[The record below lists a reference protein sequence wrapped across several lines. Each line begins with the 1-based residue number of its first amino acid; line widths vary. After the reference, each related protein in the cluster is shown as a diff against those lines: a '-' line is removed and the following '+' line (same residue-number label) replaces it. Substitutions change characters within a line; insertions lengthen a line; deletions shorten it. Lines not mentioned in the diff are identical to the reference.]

1 MAVALAAGIA
11 ASDAF
16 GWPPSIPYAL
26 LVLSFFSAVIARR
39 IGSSLADVALLVSLI
54 FAGMAWYAEA
64 SRSALSA
71 QLGPTDPNMELPFTA
86 RIVDPPVRHER
97 SWSFVADVRLPRDVT
112 CDREVVRARITVPHT
127 GSRAVSVQPRAGDLW
142 LLRGSVEPF
151 PRPRNPG
158 EMNYGAVLSMSGIDA
173 VIRARRAERV
183 PASPG
188 FDAHTMLG
196 RVQSLAYAWIDR
208 LHVGD
213 RSAFLKGV
221 ILGYRADLA
230 EDLKSAFLAT
240 GTVHILAVSGG
251 NVALIALVAL
261 VMAGLARLRRRSAFA
276 AAVAAVLFYAW
287 VTGSSP
293 SVVRASIMAIVVLTA
308 GVTGRRADVFQSLA
322 VAAVLL
328 LMLDP
333 RSLFDVGFQLSFI
346 SVLAIVIG
354 SPLLEP
360 WLNRLPEE
368 IRDYEVV
375 RATVQ
380 LLAVSAAAQ
389 VGTLPLTMSIFGQ
402 VSLVSVVANL
412 AVVPLSG
419 VALVLGVIELLVM
432 PISFSAAS
440 VYAGVND
447 LVMDL
452 LLGIVRVGAA
462 APMAAVE
469 SFRPDQWTMAA
480 LYAFLGV
487 LACRTLPGLRR
498 GLLVLACALSVV
510 AIWRPV
516 AAAGRTLAEVIT
528 IDVGQGDAHLI
539 RTAGGA
545 NVLVDAGPSESVAER
560 TILPLL
566 ERLGVH
572 VLDDVVIT
580 HGHRDHA
587 GGLGRLL
594 DHLPVRTLTLSD
606 SVAARPEIHRLAES
620 KGVRVR
626 TVRSGDLLSVDPAVR
641 LYVLHPAP
649 GPVGRSANNR
659 SVVFRLLA
667 GESSMLLTG
676 DLEEDGE
683 DAVLRRYGDFVR
695 SDVLKV
701 AHHGSN
707 TGTTP
712 RWLDRVRPDR
722 AVISVGRG
730 NSFGHPAPERLSLF
744 HERRVIV
751 TMTMEEGAA
760 WLTTDGRRWRKR
772 VWGRPEP

>member
-1 MAVALAAGIA
+1 MAVVLAAGIA
-11 ASDAF
+11 ASDAL
-16 GWPPSIPYAL
+16 GWPPSISYAL
-26 LVLSFFSAVIARR
+26 LVLSFIAALVLRRAGSAA
-39 IGSSLADVALLVSLI
+39 ADAALLVSLS
-54 FAGMAWYAEA
+54 FGGMTWYADVTRAA
-64 SRSALSA
+64 SAARP
-71 QLGPTDPNMELPFTA
+71 GPTGPGVELPFTA
-86 RIVDPPVRHER
+86 RIVDPPVQRER
-97 SWSFVADVRLPRDVT
+97 SWSCIADVRLPHELM
-112 CDREVVRARITVPHT
+112 CDRPVVRARISVP
-127 GSRAVSVQPRAGDLW
+127 REGDRSASLHPEVGDVW

-158 EMNYGAVLSMSGIDA
+158 EMDYGSVLSMSGIDV
-173 VIRARRAERV
+173 VIRAREAVRV
-183 PASPG
+183 PTTEG
-188 FDAHTMLG
+188 FHPHLVLG
-196 RVQSLAYAWIDR
+196 RVQSLAYTSIDR
-208 LHVGD
+208 LHAGD
-213 RSAFLKGV
+213 RAAFLKGV

-230 EDLKSAFLAT
+230 EDLRSAFLAT

-261 VMAGLARLRRRSAFA
+261 VTAGLVRLRRRAAFG
-276 AAVAAVLFYAW
+276 AAVISVLFYAW

-293 SVVRASIMAIVVLTA
+293 SVVRASIMAIVVLTS

-328 LMLDP
+328 LLLDP

-368 IRDYEVV
+368 FRDHDVV
-375 RATVQ
+375 RAVVQ

-402 VSLVSVVANL
+402 ISLVSVVANL

-419 VALVLGVIELLVM
+419 AALVFGVIELLVM
-432 PISFSAAS
+432 PLSTWAAS

-452 LLGIVRVGAA
+452 LLGIVRTGASV
-462 APMAAVE
+462 PMAAVG
-469 SFRPDQWTMAA
+469 STRPDPWTMAT

-487 LACRTLPGLRR
+487 IASGTLPGLRR
-498 GLLVLACALSVV
+498 GLLACACALSVV
-510 AIWRPV
+510 AIWRPIV
-516 AAAGRTLAEVIT
+516 AGDRPLAQVIT

-539 RTAGGA
+539 KTFGGA
-545 NVLVDAGPSESVAER
+545 NILVDTGPSEFAADR
-560 TILPLL
+560 TIVPLL
-566 ERLGVH
+566 QRLGVKA
-572 VLDDVVIT
+572 LDEVVIT

-594 DHLPVRTLTLSD
+594 DRLPVRTLTLSD
-606 SVAARPEIHRLAES
+606 SVEAGPEILRLVRS

-626 TVRSGDLLSVDPAVR
+626 TVRRGEQVSVDPSVR
-641 LYVLHPAP
+641 LYVLHP
-649 GPVGRSANNR
+649 GPVPVSRSANDR
-659 SVVFRLLA
+659 SVVIRLLA
-667 GESSMLLTG
+667 GEASMLLTG

-683 DAVLRRYGDFVR
+683 DEVLRRYGDFVR

-712 RWLDRVRPDR
+712 RWLDRVRPEQ

-730 NSFGHPAPERLSLF
+730 NSFGHPSPERLSLF
-744 HERRVIV
+744 HERRIIV
-751 TMTMEEGAA
+751 TLTMEEGAA
-760 WLTTDGRRWRKR
+760 WLTTDGRRWRKH
-772 VWGRPEP
+772 VWGRFDH

>member
-11 ASDAF
+11 ASDAL
-16 GWPPSIPYAL
+16 GWPPPIPYAL
-26 LVLSFFSAVIARR
+26 LVLFFLSAFLARR
-39 IGSSLADVALLVSLI
+39 IGPAASDAALLLSLS
-54 FAGMAWYAEA
+54 FAGMAWHAEVD
-64 SRSALSA
+64 RSAGWTR
-71 QLGPTDPNMELPFTA
+71 LGPTDPDVELPFTA
-86 RIVDPPVRHER
+86 RIVEPPVKHER
-97 SWSFVADVRLPRDVT
+97 VWSVVADVRLPIEVAD
-112 CDREVVRARITVPHT
+112 DREVVRARMTVPHT
-127 GSRAVSVQPRAGDLW
+127 GDRAVSVQPRAGDLW

-158 EMNYGAVLSMSGIDA
+158 EMDYGAMLSMAGIDA
-173 VIRARRAERV
+173 VIRAREGARV
-183 PASPG
+183 STSETLDP
-188 FDAHTMLG
+188 HTMLG
-196 RVQSLAYAWIDR
+196 RVQAQAYAWIDR
-208 LHVGD
+208 LHAGD
-213 RSAFLKGV
+213 RAAFLKGV
-221 ILGYRADLA
+221 ILGYRAELP

-261 VMAGLARLRRRSAFA
+261 VLAGLARLRRRMAFA
-276 AAVAAVLFYAW
+276 AAVVSVLFYAW

-328 LMLDP
+328 LALDP
-333 RSLFDVGFQLSFI
+333 RALFDVGFQLSFI

-354 SPLLEP
+354 SPMLEP

-368 IRDYEVV
+368 FRDHEIIRAV
-375 RATVQ
+375 VQ

-389 VGTLPLTMSIFGQ
+389 VGTLPLTMAIFGQ
-402 VSLVSVVANL
+402 VSLVSVLANL

-419 VALVLGVIELLVM
+419 VSLVLGVIELIVM
-432 PISFSAAS
+432 PVSSWAAS

-452 LLGIVRVGAA
+452 LLGIVRVGSAV
-462 APMAAVE
+462 PLAAVK
-469 SFRPDQWTMAA
+469 SFRPDHWTMAA
-480 LYAFLGV
+480 LYAFLGALV
-487 LACRTLPGLRR
+487 SGTLPGLRR
-498 GLLVLACALSVV
+498 VLILLACALSVV
-510 AIWRPV
+510 AIWRPIIGE
-516 AAAGRTLAEVIT
+516 GRPLAEVIS

-539 RTAGGA
+539 RTGGGIS
-545 NVLVDAGPSESVAER
+545 VLVDAGPSEFVAER

-566 ERLGVH
+566 ERLGVD

-587 GGLGRLL
+587 GGLSRLL
-594 DHLPVRTLTLSD
+594 DHLPVRTLSFSD
-606 SVAARPEIHRLAES
+606 SVAARPQIVHRARS

-626 TVRSGDLLSVDPAVR
+626 IVRRGEQLSADPAVR
-641 LYVLHPAP
+641 MYVLHP
-649 GPVGRSANNR
+649 GPVPISRSANDR
-659 SVVFRLLA
+659 SVVIRLLA

-683 DAVLRRYGDFVR
+683 DAVLQRYGDFVR

-712 RWLDRVRPDR
+712 RWLDRVRPER
-722 AVISVGRG
+722 AVVSVGRG
-730 NSFGHPAPERLSLF
+730 NSFGHPSPERLSLL

-751 TMTMEEGAA
+751 TVTMEEGAA
-760 WLTTDGRRWRKR
+760 WLTTDGRRWHQR
-772 VWGRPEP
+772 VWDRPDH

>member
-11 ASDAF
+11 ASDAL
-16 GWPPSIPYAL
+16 GWPLPIPYAL
-26 LVLSFFSAVIARR
+26 LLLSFIAAVLARR
-39 IGSSLADVALLVSLI
+39 VGSPASDAALLLSLS
-54 FAGMAWYAEA
+54 FAGMAWHAEV

-71 QLGPTDPNMELPFTA
+71 RLAPTDPSVALPFTA

-97 SWSFVADVRLPRDVT
+97 SWSCIANVRLPREVT
-112 CDREVVRARITVPHT
+112 SERPVVRARISMPHT
-127 GSRAVSVQPRAGDLW
+127 GSGAPSVQPHAGELW
-142 LLRGSVEPF
+142 LLRGSIEPF

-158 EMNYGAVLSMSGIDA
+158 EMNYGAMLSLSGIDA

-188 FDAHTMLG
+188 FDSRTLLG
-196 RVQSLAYAWIDR
+196 HVQSKAYTWIDR

-221 ILGYRADLA
+221 ILGYRAELA

-261 VMAGLARLRRRSAFA
+261 VIAGLARLRRRLAFA
-276 AAVAAVLFYAW
+276 AAVVAVLFYAW

-308 GVTGRRADVFQSLA
+308 GVTGRRADVFQSLG

-328 LMLDP
+328 LVLDP
-333 RSLFDVGFQLSFI
+333 RALFDVGFQLSFL

-368 IRDYEVV
+368 FRDHDVV
-375 RATVQ
+375 RAVVQ

-432 PISFSAAS
+432 PFSSWAAS

-462 APMAAVE
+462 VPMAAVE
-469 SFRPDQWTMAA
+469 SFRPDGWTMAA
-480 LYAFLGV
+480 LYASLG
-487 LACRTLPGLRR
+487 AIAGKSLPGLRR
-498 GLLVLACALSVV
+498 CMLISACVLGVV
-510 AIWRPV
+510 AVWRPV
-516 AAAGRTLAEVIT
+516 VAGGRPLAEVISL
-528 IDVGQGDAHLI
+528 DVGQGDAHLI

-545 NVLVDAGPSESVAER
+545 NVLIDTGPSDFSADR
-560 TILPLL
+560 TIMPLL
-566 ERLGVH
+566 DRFGVDM
-572 VLDDVVIT
+572 LDDVVIT

-587 GGLGRLL
+587 GGLSRLL
-594 DHLPVRTLTLSD
+594 AHLPVRTLTLSD
-606 SVAARPEIHRLAES
+606 SAAARPEVHHLARS
-620 KGVRVR
+620 KSVRVR
-626 TVRSGDLLSVDPAVR
+626 IVRKGDQISVDPSVR
-641 LYVLHPAP
+641 LYVLHPAA
-649 GPVGRSANNR
+649 GPVGRSANDR
-659 SVVFRLLA
+659 SVVIRLLA
-667 GESSMLLTG
+667 GETSMLLTG

-683 DAVLRRYGDFVR
+683 DAVVQRYGDFVR

-712 RWLDRVRPDR
+712 RWLDRVRPER

-744 HERRVIV
+744 HERRVVV

-760 WLTTDGRRWRKR
+760 WLTTDGRHWRKNA
-772 VWGRPEP
+772 WGRPDH